1 MLKEKNTVVLLYLFS
16 LLLISCNSKPAP
28 EVLVH
33 FKRYDQAVFSQNLP
47 ELAANYP
54 DFTPFYLEHIVNIG
68 TPSDSST
75 AAYLKEFTKTYRNN
89 AYDSV
94 QAVFPNMETIAK
106 QLGSALGNYKA
117 VFPTDS
123 LPEFY
128 THFSGFNAPL
138 VSVGNI
144 VSVSLENYLGNS
156 NFYNEL
162 GVYRYL
168 RKGMY
173 PNKIAVDIVKML
185 LLQKVASEGA
195 TDNLLSAMIYQG
207 KVYYSLQQMFPQ
219 KTLPFL
225 LNYTEEQEQWCKANE
240 AKMWSFLIEQKHLF
254 ATNYRTIRSYIEPAP
269 FTKGFPSESPGQ
281 TGVWI
286 GYQIVK
292 NYMNNT
298 QTSLSQ
304 LLEKTDYPTILQQ
317 AAYNPE

>member
-1 MLKEKNTVVLLYLFS
+1 MLKEKNTAVLFCLFY
-16 LLLISCNSKPAP
+16 LLLISCNSKPTP
-28 EVLVH
+28 EVFVD
-33 FKRYDQAVFSQNLP
+33 FKRYDQAVFSQNLH
-47 ELAANYP
+47 ELTVNYP
-54 DFTPFYLEHIVNIG
+54 KFTPFYLANIIKVDDC
-68 TPSDSST
+68 TDST
-75 AAYLKEFTKTYRNN
+75 TVAYLKKFTNTYRNN

-94 QAVFPNMETIAK
+94 QAVFPNMKTIAK

-138 VSVGNI
+138 VAVGSI
-144 VSVSLENYLGNS
+144 VSVSLENYLGDS
-156 NFYNEL
+156 DFYNEL
-162 GVYRYL
+162 GVYHYL

-173 PNKIAVDIVKML
+173 PDKIAVDIVRML
-185 LLQKVASEGA
+185 LLQKAASERS
-195 TDNLLSAMIYQG
+195 TDNLLSAMIFQG

-219 KTLPFL
+219 KNLSFL

-240 AKMWSFLIEQKHLF
+240 PKMWSFLIEQKHLF
-254 ATNYRTIRSYIEPAP
+254 STNYRTIRSYIEPAP
-269 FTKGFPSESPGQ
+269 FTKGFPNESPGQ
-281 TGVWI
+281 AGVWI

-292 NYMNNT
+292 NYMDNT